1 MRARNS
7 KLQTRQGVY
16 RKWLFLGIVPR
27 KRLPVHAGC
36 HLPRIAPRIV
46 MSLDMKN
53 VIESGAAAI
62 RARFGDDFPR
72 TMLVLGSGIARFAD
86 NLEKAQSLGYGD
98 IPGFAPSAVA
108 GHAGK
113 LMVGTLA
120 GQALAIMAG
129 RIHLYE
135 GHPPQAIATLIHI
148 LRSLGAERLILTN
161 AAGGLRPDMDPGTLM
176 IIDDHINFSGRNP
189 LIGPNDERFGPRF
202 FDMTYAYDP
211 ALRAGLK
218 AAAAKAGVPVR
229 NGVYIYCL
237 GPNFETPAEV
247 RLFGSWGADAVGMS
261 TVPECLAANHCGM
274 KVAGLSLITNLAA
287 GLSGEKLTH
296 DETLSEAAHAYGA
309 IEKLLLAFFAD
320 LDA

>member
-1 MRARNS
+1 MR
-7 KLQTRQGVY
+7 QDT
-16 RKWLFLGIVPR
+16 
-27 KRLPVHAGC
+27 
-36 HLPRIAPRIV
+36 
-46 MSLDMKN
+46 KN

-62 RARFGDDFPR
+62 RARFGEAFPK
-72 TMLVLGSGIARFAD
+72 TVLVLGSGIGRFAD
-86 NLEKAQSLGYGD
+86 NLETAQSLAYAE

-120 GQALAIMAG
+120 GKKLAIMAG

-135 GHPPQAIATLIHI
+135 GHPPQAIATMIHI
-148 LRSLGAERLILTN
+148 LSAVGVDRLILTN
-161 AAGGLRPDMDPGTLM
+161 AAGGLRPDMLPGTLM
-176 IIDDHINFSGRNP
+176 IIDDHINFSGQNP
-189 LIGPNDERFGPRF
+189 LVGPNDARFGPRF

-211 ALRAGLK
+211 ALRAALK

-229 NGVYIYCL
+229 NGVYIFCL
-237 GPNFETPAEV
+237 GPNFETPAEI
-247 RLFGSWGADAVGMS
+247 RAFAQWGADAVGMS

-296 DETLSEAAHAYGA
+296 DETLREAAHAYDA
-309 IEKLLLAFFAD
+309 IEKLLTAFFAG

>member
-1 MRARNS
+1 MQA
-7 KLQTRQGVY
+7 
-16 RKWLFLGIVPR
+16 
-27 KRLPVHAGC
+27 
-36 HLPRIAPRIV
+36 APRDPR
-46 MSLDMKN
+46 MSHDTKN

-62 RARFGDDFPR
+62 RARFGDAFPR
-72 TMLVLGSGIARFAD
+72 TVLVLGSGIGRFAD
-86 NLEKAQSLGYGD
+86 NLETAQSLSYAE
-98 IPGFAPSAVA
+98 IPGFVPSAVA

-120 GQALAIMAG
+120 GKALAVMAG

-148 LRSLGAERLILTN
+148 LRAVGVERLILTN
-161 AAGGLRPDMDPGTLM
+161 AAGGLRPDMTPGTLM

-189 LIGPNDERFGPRF
+189 LVGPNDDRFGPRF

-211 ALRAGLK
+211 ALRTALK
-218 AAAAKAGVPVR
+218 AAAAKTGVKVTS
-229 NGVYIYCL
+229 GTYLYCL

-247 RLFGSWGADAVGMS
+247 RLFSNWGADAVGMS

-309 IEKLLLAFFAD
+309 IEKLLLAFFAG